1 MSSHVLII
9 GATRGLGASLRDLYT
24 SKHLTQ
30 QVFATTRSDEGPASQ
45 SGVSWVPGIDLTKPD
60 VGQKLVSQL
69 PASLKLSTVIINAGY
84 FGFEDFDM
92 PDWDKEVQM
101 YTTSSI
107 APVFIVQQLVKSGF
121 LVKGSKVILVSS
133 ESGSITLRHEKEGGG
148 NYGHHASKAALNMV
162 GKLLSLD
169 LKPNGIAVGL
179 VHPGFM
185 RTEMTKSVGFDKYWD
200 AGGGELYLVLFPV
213 ISLTYFQLLH
223 PRKLPNH
230 SLLSLTTSTS
240 QRLGNTGRHGVLR
253 TLPFP
258 SRRDESRFANL
269 RHDRDIGT
277 AEPVLGTD
285 LPTPLQLPW

>member
-9 GATRGLGASLRDLYT
+9 GATRGLGASLRDLYA

-30 QVFATTRSDEGPASQ
+30 QVFGTTRSDQGYEEKSN
-45 SGVSWVPGIDLTKPD
+45 VSWIPNVDLTKPD

-69 PASLKLSTVIINAGY
+69 PSSLKLSTVIINAGY
-84 FGFEDFDM
+84 FGFEDFDTL
-92 PDWDKEVQM
+92 DWEKELQM

-107 APVFIVQQLVKSGF
+107 APVFIIQQLVKSGF

-169 LKPNGIAVGL
+169 LKPEGIAVGL

-200 AGGGELYLVLFPV
+200 DGGAVTPEEAAE
-213 ISLTYFQLLH
+213 SLAAFIDEFDITKTGQYWA
-223 PRKLPNH
+223 PRGP
-230 SLLSLTTSTS
+230 
-240 QRLGNTGRHGVLR
+240 
-253 TLPFP
+253 
-258 SRRDESRFANL
+258 A
-269 RHDRDIGT
+269 DIGT
-277 AEPVLGTD
+277 AEPVLGSN